1 MKVVTAHAR
10 QHACV
15 VEERRVNQSIVRQ
28 KTSSNKSGTKTL
40 GAVAT
45 RTVVVARPYC
55 RLTQL
60 APVSMRGQSGVLVN
74 KAFQVLSAR
83 QTRLFA
89 LRRLERHRV
98 KA

>member
-28 KTSSNKSGTKTL
+28 KTSSNKSGTKTR

-60 APVSMRGQSGVLVN
+60 GDCQHERPKWRFSEQSLSS
-74 KAFQVLSAR
+74 AFGASDASFCVAEAGAS
-83 QTRLFA
+83 
-89 LRRLERHRV
+89 
-98 KA
+98 